1 MKLFKSNFANM
12 NFGHPDSLAR
22 KLIVAM
28 LGSAGARLLGVFLSF
43 LVGLQLARYLGPA
56 EYGQYGTVMALTTLL
71 LVPAQ
76 LGLPQLVTRELS
88 VFVTRGALNEA
99 KGTLLWLTAV
109 VFGASAIVALAIAL
123 FYVGPATARSEAV
136 ARAYYWGLASIPL
149 FALSNLGV
157 GMLRGY
163 HRVVGAQLFDVL
175 FRPAIFAILL
185 FGMAAISVRL
195 DAASAMAM
203 QTIAA
208 ALTLGLCFW
217 SLFALT
223 PREIKRAK
231 AVAQWRSWAAFAAPT
246 TGTELLRTIDGQ
258 YAILIFGALA
268 SLDQVGIYR
277 VALAV
282 SAFIVLPSTVLTL
295 VIMPYV
301 AQLHSSGDLRKLQM
315 IASGSALALF
325 ATTLLATVAL
335 ALVGKQAITLVFG
348 LAYQDSWLPLVVI
361 SGAYTISGFF
371 GSSTII
377 LMMTGFERAVTVAYA
392 AGVAVGVSLTLAL
405 YSRFGINAAAMAIV
419 GSELVRSGILWSVAR
434 DKLGLDISAFSA
446 IFGLT
451 RLSLSGR
458 PQIV

>member
-1 MKLFKSNFANM
+1 MKISNL
-12 NFGHPDSLAR
+12 NFGHPESLAR

-43 LVGLQLARYLGPA
+43 LVGLQLARYMGPT
-56 EYGQYGTVMALTTLL
+56 EYGRYGTVMALVTML

-76 LGLPQLVTRELS
+76 LGLPQLATREIS
-88 VFVTRGALNEA
+88 VFVTRGASNEA
-99 KGTLLWLTAV
+99 KGTLVWFTAV
-109 VFGASAIVALAIAL
+109 VFGASAIIALASAL
-123 FYVGPATARSEAV
+123 IYMAWATEPSDSV
-136 ARAYYWGLASIPL
+136 AHTYYWGLASIPL

-163 HRVVGAQLFDVL
+163 HRVVVAQLFDVL
-175 FRPAIFAILL
+175 FRPAIFALLL
-185 FGMAAISVRL
+185 FVIGVISVRL

-208 ALTLGLCFW
+208 VMTLGLCFW
-217 SLFALT
+217 SLFRLT
-223 PREIKRAK
+223 PRQIKRGK
-231 AVAQWRSWAAFAAPT
+231 PVAQWRAWAAFAAPT
-246 TGTELLRTIDGQ
+246 TGTEFLRTIDGQ

-268 SLDQVGIYR
+268 SLHEVGIYR

-282 SAFIVLPSTVLTL
+282 AAFITLPSAVLSL

-301 AQLHSSGDLRKLQM
+301 AQLYSSGDLRKLQM
-315 IASGSALALF
+315 IAGGSAFALF
-325 ATTLLATVAL
+325 VTMLIATVTL
-335 ALVGKQAITLVFG
+335 VLVGKPAITLVFG
-348 LAYQDSWLPLVVI
+348 NAYRDSWLPLVVI

-377 LMMTGFERAVTVAYA
+377 LMMTGFERAVTLAYA
-392 AGVAVGVSLTLAL
+392 VGVAVGVSLTLAL
-405 YSRFGINAAAMAIV
+405 YGRFGINGAAIAML

-446 IFGLT
+446 IFGPT
-451 RLSLSGR
+451 RLSLFER